1 MRAPGTFLAFILLT
15 LITIASQAQTGQL
28 DGSND
33 NRSLGDIA
41 RERRA
46 AHKVEIKVTQ
56 EDSKKLFSSIGEVV
70 DFASD
75 DTGFPKRRE
84 VKHQLVSQEDV
95 KRHMSEA
102 MNESAAAQ
110 RLARSELV
118 LKKFGFLPR
127 DFDLKTFLVGASGQ
141 SIAGYYDFKT
151 KTMCLLNWIALDQQ
165 MPIMAHELTHA
176 LQDQNYDLQVWHHQ
190 DKQSKSR
197 QAQAKLAV
205 DAEDEQEDE
214 ARTAVVEGQAMVVYV
229 DYTLK
234 PLGRR
239 LTNSPDLVQVL
250 KGRLEGSYDTAVV
263 VHNAPFMLKE
273 SALFPY
279 REGLNFELEL
289 LKKGGTQLAFAGAFA
304 RPPRDTHEILQPE
317 VYLEHE
323 KQAPVL
329 IPDLRTALPAEFE
342 AYDSGT
348 IGELDVRI
356 FARQFGRD
364 NDVYVLGQNWRGGSY
379 VAVKRAANPP
389 EPKASTSDLGLLYVS
404 RWKTRESAE
413 RFIQLYKAS
422 LAKRTTVQG
431 EKTFEPTTCAGPGQ
445 DCGPRWSARVNTD
458 EGPVFIEL
466 WPGNLVFISH
476 TFDEQTVGRLRQ
488 TVLKPG
494 SRPAAS
500 STAELSL
507 RLYDLPAFRAFQDE
521 VWREMSRNI
530 AQLSRR

>member
-1 MRAPGTFLAFILLT
+1 MRKGTNLLVLILLSFIPA
-15 LITIASQAQTGQL
+15 LGHAQTVQPATS
-28 DGSND
+28 DD

-56 EDSKKLFSSIGEVV
+56 DDSKKLFSSISETL

-75 DTGFPKRRE
+75 DTGFPKRSE
-84 VKHQLVSQEDV
+84 VKHQLIGQEDV

-102 MNESAAAQ
+102 MSESAAAQ

-176 LQDQNYDLQVWHHQ
+176 LQDQNYDLQNWHHH
-190 DKQSKSR
+190 DKQSQSR
-197 QAQAKLAV
+197 QAEMKLHV
-205 DAEDEQEDE
+205 DAQDDQEDG
-214 ARTAVVEGQAMVVYV
+214 ARTAVVEGQAMVVFV

-234 PLGRR
+234 PINRR
-239 LTNSPDLVQVL
+239 LAGSPDLMQVL
-250 KGRLEGSYDTAVV
+250 KGRLDGSYDTAVV

-273 SALFPY
+273 SSIFPY

-289 LKKGGTQLAFAGAFA
+289 LKKGGTRMAFAGAFA

-317 VYLEHE
+317 AYLEHE
-323 KQAPVL
+323 KQTPVI
-329 IPDLRTALPAEFE
+329 IPDLRAVLPPEFQP
-342 AYDSGT
+342 YDSGT
-348 IGELDVRI
+348 MGELDVRI
-356 FARQFGRD
+356 FAKQFGRD

-379 VAVKRAANPP
+379 IAVKRSPADPP
-389 EPKASTSDLGLLYVS
+389 NTKASTADLGLLYVS
-404 RWKTRESAE
+404 RWKTTESAE
-413 RFIQLYKAS
+413 RFIQLYKTS
-422 LAKRTTVQG
+422 LSKRTTVQS
-431 EKTFEPTTCAGPGQ
+431 EKTFEPTSCAGSGQ
-445 DCGPRWSARVNTD
+445 DCGPRQSLRVNTD

-466 WPGNLVFISH
+466 WPGNLVFIAH
-476 TFDEQTVGRLRQ
+476 TFDEQTVSRLRQ
-488 TVLKPG
+488 TVLKPT
-494 SRPAAS
+494 STPAPS

-507 RLYDLPAFRAFQDE
+507 RLYELPAFRAFQQE
-521 VWREMSRNI
+521 LWREVVEKLNQER
-530 AQLSRR
+530 